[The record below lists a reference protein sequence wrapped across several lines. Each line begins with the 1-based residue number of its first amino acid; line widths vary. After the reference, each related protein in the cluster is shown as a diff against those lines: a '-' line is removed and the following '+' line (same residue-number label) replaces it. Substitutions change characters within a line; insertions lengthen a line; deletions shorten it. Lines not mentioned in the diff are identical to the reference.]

1 MKFSIKK
8 LLSLAS
14 ILSIAF
20 FLTAAKKSVPVNAEC
35 PFSGKA
41 VKADKVAIFNV
52 CCTRCAKKASSDV
65 KALVKKVKAGN
76 DKCPIS
82 NKPAKKQIVVGFC
95 CGNCVD
101 KASS

>member
-1 MKFSIKK
+1 MKK
-8 LLSLAS
+8 LLSLIG

-20 FLTAAKKSVPVNAEC
+20 FFTAAQKSSVVNEKC

-41 VKADKVAIFNV
+41 VKAGKVAIFNV
-52 CCTRCAKKASSDV
+52 CCSKCAKKAAADV

-82 NKPAKKQIVVGFC
+82 NKPAKKKIVVGFC
-95 CGNCVD
+95 CENCVD